1 VATDIDSSP
10 PDSSPPAAP
19 PIPGHELIVALHE
32 PILVLDA
39 ELRVRVAN
47 PAFLLEFSLSDDEA
61 LGLPVYSLAR
71 GGWDTPEL
79 RHLLEHAVPTS
90 ELIEDYFLE
99 LGGKGLLGAGYRVN
113 IRPLRSGANELR
125 LLLLAF
131 RREAPPQEVPDPSA
145 GSLRLL
151 AAEHGPD
158 VVALYDRNGRCIY
171 LGASSDRVMGYE
183 RKEWM
188 RMSAED
194 LIHPDD
200 REGFFARLTPTEGGP
215 AVLQAIARVRRASGD
230 YCWLEVTAQRVTH
243 AVEGELVHATLR
255 DVTQRKR
262 AEDALRWLS
271 RQTKLILDTAA
282 EGIFGVDVLGT
293 VTFANP
299 AAASILQLKP
309 GDLIGN
315 PYRYFVALPSDGSQQ
330 EDQIATTL
338 RDGLA
343 RTVRRAEFLR
353 RDGQPVVVEFTCS
366 PARQH
371 GVVVGAVVTFRDVS
385 ERLRAEANIRRSE
398 WLAAVG
404 QTVQAFRHEI
414 NNPLS
419 ALLAGVQ
426 LLEMGGNSPEEER
439 EMVAS
444 VATHA
449 RRIRDAVRQL
459 TIAPPAPEQ

>member
-1 VATDIDSSP
+1 
-10 PDSSPPAAP
+10 
-19 PIPGHELIVALHE
+19 
-32 PILVLDA
+32 
-39 ELRVRVAN
+39 
-47 PAFLLEFSLSDDEA
+47 
-61 LGLPVYSLAR
+61 
-71 GGWDTPEL
+71 
-79 RHLLEHAVPTS
+79 
-90 ELIEDYFLE
+90 
-99 LGGKGLLGAGYRVN
+99 
-113 IRPLRSGANELR
+113 
-125 LLLLAF
+125 
-131 RREAPPQEVPDPSA
+131 
-145 GSLRLL
+145 
-151 AAEHGPD
+151 
-158 VVALYDRNGRCIY
+158 
-171 LGASSDRVMGYE
+171 
-183 RKEWM
+183 
-188 RMSAED
+188 
-194 LIHPDD
+194 
-200 REGFFARLTPTEGGP
+200 
-215 AVLQAIARVRRASGD
+215 
-230 YCWLEVTAQRVTH
+230 
-243 AVEGELVHATLR
+243 
-255 DVTQRKR
+255 RKR

-299 AAASILQLKP
+299 AAASMLQLKP
-309 GDLIGN
+309 EDLIGN
-315 PYRYFVALPSDGSQQ
+315 PYRHFVALPADGSQR
-330 EDQIATTL
+330 EDEIATTL

-353 RDGQPVVVEFTCS
+353 LDGQPVVVEFTCS

-371 GVVVGAVVTFRDVS
+371 GVVVGAVITFRDVS

-444 VATHA
+444 VAAHA

-459 TIAPPAPEQ
+459 TIAPPAPDG